1 MNYSFR
7 CPCCEGEL
15 MPLGE
20 EERKRL
26 LTEFG
31 ADGIEQDSEADNVA
45 TDDASAK
52 SVDIPKGVVTGKEL
66 VFTDGYAGTRAFGW
80 DGKIETMP
88 KEWIGHGYY
97 VVALYCL
104 VKSHGKERL
113 IVDGCVNQH
122 QRYIQF
128 YSGKDA
134 YRPTIYRTIE
144 DARDAMRIVW
154 DDILSLCGN
163 CRRVNENLVEIVSQS
178 DEKTG
183 HKDCEVMPV
192 EEYHPIRR
200 RDVLEEFRREHIAEM
215 QAKGRENAV
224 AKSRAGAI
232 RRGEEQAKWR
242 TEQQERKE
250 RSGCFDDR
258 IDDWLGDVKRAMVSD
273 GRVNTEAALR
283 GSSSYAGD
291 ASDVGKPARSGI
303 VEDWSKVDWDEED
316 RESRLLEEAVREN
329 ELDTPLMKETKRRI
343 KDELIDI
350 RRTRM
355 GMATVKSI
363 EKWLLQDWETYKYVR
378 CENGRATLVEQ
389 KDSTYFERLQD
400 ANQVALDIERHF
412 WEPEY
417 VKWRLHVVPYKDDE
431 KH

>member
-26 LTEFG
+26 LAEFG

-45 TDDASAK
+45 TGEASAK
-52 SVDIPKGVVTGKEL
+52 PTDIPKGVITGKEL
-66 VFTDGYAGTRAFGW
+66 VFTDGYARTREFGW
-80 DGKIETMP
+80 DGKTETMP
-88 KEWIGHGYY
+88 KEWIGCGYY
-97 VVALYCL
+97 VISSYSIC
-104 VKSHGKERL
+104 KSHGKERL
-113 IVDGCVNQH
+113 IVNGCVNRN
-122 QRYIQF
+122 QRNIKF
-128 YSGKDA
+128 GFCKDA
-134 YRPTIYRTIE
+134 YSPTIYRTIE
-144 DARDAMRIVW
+144 DARDAMRI
-154 DDILSLCGN
+154 LSRDVLSQFADV
-163 CRRVNENLVEIVSQS
+163 RFVNEDLAESVSRDGELSYKYVEVI
-178 DEKTG
+178 
-183 HKDCEVMPV
+183 PV

-215 QAKGRENAV
+215 QAKGKEDAG

-242 TEQQERKE
+242 TELQERKE
-250 RSGCFDDR
+250 RNGCFDDR
-258 IDDWLGDVKRAMVSD
+258 IDDWLGGFKKARVSG
-273 GRVNTEAALR
+273 GRVNTGAAML
-283 GSSSYAGD
+283 GNCSND
-291 ASDVGKPARSGI
+291 CDESDVEKPVRSEI
-303 VEDWSKVDWDEED
+303 VEDWSNVDWDEED
-316 RESRLLEEAVREN
+316 RESRMLGEAVREN
-329 ELDTPLMKETKRRI
+329 EFDMPWMRAASRRI
-343 KDELIDI
+343 KDELADI

-355 GMATVKSI
+355 GMATVKST

-400 ANQVALDIERHF
+400 ANQVVLDIERRF
-412 WEPEY
+412 WDPEY